1 MSHTL
6 LNNTATILQTIQNLN
21 ENMTTIIDKLS
32 DYYRNIADGFEPDSS
47 AVSSQILQIFNMT
60 EADLSRALLSE
71 NNTKIQEA
79 ETPSIAKTTEATND

>member
-1 MSHTL
+1 
-6 LNNTATILQTIQNLN
+6 
-21 ENMTTIIDKLS
+21 MTTIIDKLS

-71 NNTKIQEA
+71 NMTKIPDP
-79 ETPSIAKTTEATND
+79 ETMRITNTTQINANND